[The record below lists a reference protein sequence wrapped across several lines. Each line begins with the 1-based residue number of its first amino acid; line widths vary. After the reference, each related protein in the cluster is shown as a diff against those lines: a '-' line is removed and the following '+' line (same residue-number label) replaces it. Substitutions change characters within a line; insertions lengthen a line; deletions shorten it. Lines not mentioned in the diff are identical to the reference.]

1 MAGRSVARIARGV
14 TSLGVVL
21 GLLAFAP
28 ATAALPAPPVHFGLL
43 GPFGSEGDLAWGA
56 AIIRGSKAAQLAVN
70 EAGGILGRELALDAG
85 DTSGEVEEAGPMINK
100 LIGVDHAVAVVGP
113 TTAVEYYAV
122 RPVFTQD
129 QVPDLM
135 LGGDVSLD
143 HEADPFFWRDRPS
156 DSIPGIAMALY
167 ARRLGY
173 ARGAMMMLAG
183 QSSDTLKGSLTQAF
197 RKLGGEIVADVV
209 VQPGQTSYGPEV
221 LRVINARPDVIFT
234 GTDPVSA
241 GLIFASFREMV
252 NLTIPFIGTDMTAGD
267 DYLQAIT
274 YQVAHDHLI
283 SVAGAPMPDRGAF
296 RQDYNRLFPD
306 QEPPA
311 NAAYAYDAVIS
322 VALAIDRA
330 GSTDGPQINAAMMTV
345 TNPPGTPCE
354 DYADCLRL
362 LRAGTKITY
371 EGASGSLD
379 YNQYH
384 NVLGVYGA
392 LRADPRGQLQWIAVM
407 SESELAEASP

>member
-1 MAGRSVARIARGV
+1 MALLSGRRIARTV
-14 TSLGVVL
+14 ACLGVML
-21 GLLAFAP
+21 GLPAFAP
-28 ATAALPAPPVHFGLL
+28 PTAALPAPAIHVGLL
-43 GPFGSEGDLAWGA
+43 GPFGSEGDLGWGA
-56 AIIRGSKAAQLAVN
+56 AIVRGSKAAQLAVN
-70 EAGGILGRELALDAG
+70 EAGGILGREVALDRG

-100 LIGVDHAVAVVGP
+100 LIGINHAVAIVGP

-122 RPVFTQD
+122 RPIFTQS

-135 LGGDVSLD
+135 QGGDVSLD
-143 HEADPFFWRDRPS
+143 HETDPFFWRDRPS
-156 DSIPGIAMALY
+156 DSVAGVAMALY

-173 ARGAMMMLAG
+173 ARGAIMMLAG
-183 QSSDTLKGSLTQAF
+183 QASDTLTKGFLTQTF
-197 RKLGGEIVADVV
+197 RKLGGTIVADVV
-209 VQPGQTSYGPEV
+209 IQPMQSYGADA

-234 GTDPVSA
+234 GTDSLSA

-252 NLTIPFIGTDMTAGD
+252 NLAIPFIGTDMTAGD

-283 SVAGAPMPDRGAF
+283 SVAGAPLPHRGTF
-296 RQDYNRLFPD
+296 RQYYHRLFPG

-330 GSTDGPQINAAMMTV
+330 GSTDGPQINAAMTMV
-345 TNPPGTPCE
+345 TNPPGTPCA

-362 LRAGTKITY
+362 LRAGTKVTY
-371 EGASGSLD
+371 EGAGGSLA
-379 YNQYH
+379 YNRYH
-384 NVLGVYGA
+384 NVFGVYGA
-392 LRADPRGQLQWIAVM
+392 LRADPRGSLQWIAIM
-407 SESELAEASP
+407 SDAELAEASP